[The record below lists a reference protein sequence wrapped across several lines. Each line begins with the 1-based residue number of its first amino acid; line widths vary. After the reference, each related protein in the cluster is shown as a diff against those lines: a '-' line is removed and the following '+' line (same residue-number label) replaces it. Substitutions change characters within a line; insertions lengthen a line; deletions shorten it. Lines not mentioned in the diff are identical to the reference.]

1 MQKVLVL
8 NFDYSPL
15 NIVPLKRGMRLIVK
29 GKAEVIE
36 HDENPIRSEKRE
48 FLRPLIIRLLNY
60 IKYRIFSYKI
70 SRKRIYSRD
79 KNQCGYCGTKK
90 NLTID
95 HIIPRS
101 RGGGNTWENLVTC
114 CSNCNTKKG
123 DRTPEEANMKL
134 RVAPQKPDFFA
145 LENISV
151 KDLFP
156 QI

>member
-15 NIVPLKRGMRLIVK
+15 NIVPLKRGMGLIVK
-29 GKAEVIE
+29 GKAEIIK
-36 HDENPIRSEKRE
+36 HDENPIRSEKKE

-60 IKYRIFSYKI
+60 IKHRIFFYKI
-70 SRKRIYSRD
+70 SRKRIYGRD
-79 KNQCGYCGTKK
+79 KNQCGYCGSKK

-95 HIIPRS
+95 HIVPRS

-134 RVAPQKPDFFA
+134 RVFPRKPDFFA
-145 LENISV
+145 LENISIS
-151 KDLFP
+151 DLFP

>member
-29 GKAEVIE
+29 GKAEVIK
-36 HDENPIRSEKRE
+36 HDETSIRSEKRE

-60 IKYRIFSYKI
+60 IKHRIFSYKI
-70 SRKRIYSRD
+70 SRKRIYGRD
-79 KNQCGYCGTKK
+79 KNQCGYCGSKK

-123 DRTPEEANMKL
+123 DRTPEDANMKL
-134 RVAPQKPDFFA
+134 RVKPKKPDFFA
-145 LENISV
+145 LENNLNFESH
-151 KDLFP
+151 
-156 QI
+156 